1 MMSRL
6 ELVRLMPMMGNAENV
21 TRSMSV
27 EAVVGRSL
35 RICES
40 RPSTYSSDCDMSTCQ
55 LKKTLICAEPRLVAE
70 RTVIAP
76 GMPFIASSIGR
87 VIVAIISLAGLMP
100 LLIRMTTRG
109 KFVRGNT
116 DDGVCSAQK
125 IPPRHKAAATNVMD
139 SACFVA
145 NRPKGE
151 MVPDFIWSW
160 TNGWTV
166 RRPRNFG

>member
-27 EAVVGRSL
+27 EAVAGRSL

-40 RPSTYSSDCDMSTCQ
+40 RPSTYNSDCAMSTCQ

-76 GMPFIASSIGR
+76 GMSFITSSIGR
-87 VIVAIISLAGLMP
+87 VTVAIISSAGMMP
-100 LLIRMTTRG
+100 LFTMMTTRG
-109 KFVRGNT
+109 KFVCGKT
-116 DDGVCSAQK
+116 DDGV
-125 IPPRHKAAATNVMD
+125 RHAEKTPARHNAAAMNVMA
-139 SACFVA
+139 SASRVA

-151 MVPDFIWSW
+151 MASGFIGIN
-160 TNGWTV
+160 TN
-166 RRPRNFG
+166 